1 MLSRA
6 SRACYSIARP
16 YPGFRFAPP
25 WTLCCCAIAGWLNH
39 GTLKSVESRGT
50 RGLVRVF
57 DNTVA
62 RDVFRRVH
70 LPHAVPGTSLNMN
83 PRLAA
88 IAGKLKGAVFPLTEA
103 PVLIGRETAAN
114 LCIAD
119 PSVSRRHSQIEKE
132 GGQFVIA
139 DLESL
144 NGTFINDVP
153 VKRRPLAHGDRV
165 RIGDSQFLF
174 LLHDGEASPAS
185 KSSEVQFEDR
195 QLSGSTIQVKFNDA
209 IYLMA
214 RDLSALMKVSTTVN
228 AIRGLEELQ
237 KTLLELLFEVVPAE
251 RGAIL
256 LSHGNGLEDAAVF
269 GLDRARGPDEAI
281 KVSRTIAQQV
291 LREKTALLISDAP
304 AKQEFGSDSLN
315 QSRPS
320 SLMCV
325 PLIMLERPQGVIY
338 LDTNAPDVHF
348 DQDHLQLV
356 SAIAAISAVA
366 IENARHIEWLQSEN
380 ERLLADV
387 NIEHN
392 MVGESPSM
400 KQVYQFISKVA
411 PTDSTVLISGESGT
425 GKELAARAIHQNSK
439 RAKLPFMAVNCAA
452 LAETLLESELFG
464 HEKGAFTGAIA
475 MKKGRLEVA
484 DGGTVFLDEIGEL
497 SPALQVKLLRV
508 LQEREFER
516 VGGTRTIK
524 VDIRL
529 VAATNKDLEQA
540 IAAGTFRRDLFYR
553 LNVVELAMPPLRQRP
568 EDISL
573 LANYFASKHGEKC
586 NRKILGVSPEAQAR
600 LLSYEWPGNVRELE
614 NAIERAVVLG
624 ATDHILPED
633 LPEATLESEA
643 AATTIPAPRYHEAVT
658 QTKKQIIL
666 SAMDQ
671 AKGSYTEAA
680 KLLGVHPNYL
690 HRLIRNLNLREQ
702 MKQ

>member
-1 MLSRA
+1 
-6 SRACYSIARP
+6 
-16 YPGFRFAPP
+16 
-25 WTLCCCAIAGWLNH
+25 
-39 GTLKSVESRGT
+39 
-50 RGLVRVF
+50 
-57 DNTVA
+57 
-62 RDVFRRVH
+62 
-70 LPHAVPGTSLNMN
+70 MN

-88 IAGKLKGAVFPLTEA
+88 IAGKLKGAVFPLSDAT
-103 PVLIGRETAAN
+103 VLIGRETAAN

-132 GGQFVIA
+132 GEQFVIA

-165 RIGDSQFLF
+165 RIGDAQFLF

-185 KSSEVQFEDR
+185 KSSEIKFEDR
-195 QLSGSTIQVKFNDA
+195 HLSGSTIQVKFNDA
-209 IYLMA
+209 VYLMA

-237 KTLLELLFEVVPAE
+237 KTLLELLFEVVPAQ

-256 LSHGNGLEDAAVF
+256 LSEGNGLDDAAVF
-269 GLDRARGPDEAI
+269 GLDRTRGPDEAI

-291 LREKTALLISDAP
+291 LGEKTSLLMSDAP
-304 AKQEFGSDSLN
+304 AKQGYSSESLN

-325 PLIMLERPQGVIY
+325 PLIMLEQPLGVIY
-338 LDTNAPDVHF
+338 LETNAPDVHF

-356 SAIAAISAVA
+356 SAIAAITAVA

-400 KQVYQFISKVA
+400 KQVYQLISKVA
-411 PTDSTVLISGESGT
+411 PTDSTVMISGESGT
-425 GKELAARAIHQNSK
+425 GKELAARAIHLNSK
-439 RAKLPFMAVNCAA
+439 RAKMPFMGVNCAA

-464 HEKGAFTGAIA
+464 HEKGAFTGALA
-475 MKKGRLEVA
+475 TKKGRLEVA

-516 VGGTRTIK
+516 VGGTRSIK

-540 IAAGTFRRDLFYR
+540 IVAGTFRQDLFYR
-553 LNVVELAMPPLRQRP
+553 LNVVELAMPALRERP
-568 EDISL
+568 EDIPL

-624 ATDHILPED
+624 VTDHILPED

-643 AATTIPAPRYHEAVT
+643 AATIVPAPKYHEAVT

-680 KLLGVHPNYL
+680 KILGVHPNYL
-690 HRLIRNLNLREQ
+690 HRLIRNLNLRDQ
-702 MKQ
+702 IKQ